1 MIEIRP
7 RHAHL
12 HHRSIVQP
20 REPAFWVFTG
30 LLVYGSVR
38 VVDALSALATIS
50 SSGWA
55 LSWLLLAL
63 YAVPAF
69 VLIYRLDLY
78 EREPLSLATGA
89 FLWGALAAT
98 ALTLEAAGWNQ
109 AVAEAFGP
117 AVATRWGPVLTAPL
131 VEETLKGAGVVL
143 LYLIARDEVDDMM
156 DGFVYGAL
164 CGLGFAVV
172 EDVVYFMATFG
183 GDPGGVLQGFYVR
196 VISSG
201 LYGHVLYTGLIG
213 MGIGYLVSH
222 RHDRTL
228 GHRIGVAATLG
239 AAGVVGHAVWNSPVL
254 TSLYPAE
261 PIDGATWLLV
271 PVVLAVKGA
280 PVLIAGGLAL
290 WLARVRE
297 TRWLQQALAAELD
310 GDAIVPAELA
320 VLRDPRARRRA
331 VASMRRRA
339 GPAAARLLARL
350 HREQVNLAMVI
361 SRVPTSDDPAT
372 AAQRAHC
379 RSLRTALAA
388 IPGASTAAR
397 PTDHPHPRAAPPER

>member
-1 MIEIRP
+1 MIEVRVP
-7 RHAHL
+7 HAHL

-30 LLVYGSVR
+30 LLAYGGVR
-38 VVDALSALATIS
+38 IVGALTGLAAIS
-50 SSGWA
+50 PSGWA
-55 LSWLLLAL
+55 LSWLLLTL

-78 EREPLSLATGA
+78 EREPLSLAGGA
-89 FLWGALAAT
+89 FAWGALAAT
-98 ALTLEAAGWNQ
+98 SLTLDAAGWHQ
-109 AVAEAFGP
+109 VVAAAFG
-117 AVATRWGPVLTAPL
+117 ADVATRWGPALSAPL
-131 VEETLKGAGVVL
+131 VEEVLKGAGIVL

-172 EDVVYFMATFG
+172 EDVVYFMAAFG
-183 GDPGGVLQGFYVR
+183 GDPAGVLQGFYVR
-196 VISSG
+196 VLSSG

-222 RHDRTL
+222 RHDRTRR
-228 GHRIGVAATLG
+228 HRLGVAAALG
-239 AAGVVGHAVWNSPVL
+239 MAGVLGHAVWNSPVL

-261 PIDGATWLLV
+261 PIEGATWLLV

-280 PVLIAGGLAL
+280 PVLIAGGIAL
-290 WLARVRE
+290 WLARGRE
-297 TRWLQQALAAELD
+297 TRWLERALASELD
-310 GDAIVPAELA
+310 GDAIEPEELA

-331 VASMRRRA
+331 VAAMRRRA
-339 GPAAARLLARL
+339 GPRAARVLARL

-361 SRVPTSDDPAT
+361 SRVASPDDPAI
-372 AAQRAHC
+372 AAQRAYC
-379 RSLRTALAA
+379 VSLRTGLAA
-388 IPGASTAAR
+388 IPGASPATRAPTQPLSR
-397 PTDHPHPRAAPPER
+397 PDVPER